1 MSSSRNGV
9 LIVILLI
16 LLVVAVSATCF
27 FLFTFTAGAPPTVPS
42 QAALYLKLSGPWDEI
57 AGMNLFS
64 QLGEQSPTLGETI
77 QAIHRA
83 KRDSRVK
90 TLVIRPEVEGAL
102 WAQLQ
107 ELRAAID
114 DFRTS
119 GKPVVAYLE
128 ASGAEEYY
136 LASAADKIIL
146 MPAGGIDLSGLATYE
161 LFFRG
166 ALDKIGVYP
175 DLLHIGDYKT
185 ASNTFTEKG
194 FTAAHKEMSKSLNA
208 DWFAQLVRGIADGRK
223 RTEAEVRT
231 MVDGGPYLAEEAR
244 TAGLVDTLGY
254 EDQLD
259 KTPPVQGT
267 TRMDGDAYERA
278 TAWSNPIGQSRIA
291 LLYAVG
297 TIASGKS
304 SFDSPGSAVLG
315 SDTFDG
321 WVRKVRVDP
330 SIRAIVVRIDSP
342 GGSAIASDAIWRE
355 LMLARDVKPVIVSM
369 GDVAASGGYYM
380 AVPAHV
386 IVAEPGT
393 ITGSIGVV
401 TGKFVLKDTFE
412 KLGIGVDSVSD
423 GRMAEID
430 SPFRPFSKDERA
442 RIEAQLQSTYELFLS
457 RVAEGRRLTTAKV
470 DTMAQGRVWTGHQ
483 AKDLGLVDELG
494 GLDAAIQIAKQRA
507 KIDPKSE
514 VELVVYPAKRSLFE
528 VLSNPLGRAAGSP
541 LGLLA
546 RRPET
551 RMIDAALGMLRLFRR
566 GEPLTI
572 LPNVFVN

>member
-1 MSSSRNGV
+1 MASSRRGV
-9 LIVILLI
+9 LIIILVLV
-16 LLVVAVSATCF
+16 LVVCVSAVSL
-27 FLFTFTAGAPPTVPS
+27 FLLTVTAGAPPTVPS
-42 QAALYLKLSGPWDEI
+42 EAALYLKLNGPWDEV
-57 AGMNLFS
+57 ARMDLFS
-64 QLGEQSPTLGETI
+64 QLGEPSPTLRELI
-77 QAIHRA
+77 ASIRRA
-83 KRDSRVK
+83 KRDARVK
-90 TLVIRPEVEGAL
+90 TLVITPSVEGAL
-102 WAQLQ
+102 WAQIQ

-114 DFRTS
+114 DFRS
-119 GKPVVAYLE
+119 AGKPVVAYLE
-128 ASGAEEYY
+128 AGGPQEYY
-136 LASAADKIIL
+136 LASAANKIIL
-146 MPAGGIDLSGLATYE
+146 MPAGAIDLSGLATYE

-194 FTAAHKEMSKSLNA
+194 FTTAHKEMSKSLNS
-208 DWFAQLVRGIADGRK
+208 DWFGQLVTGIAEGRK
-223 RTEAEVRT
+223 RPEAEVRKLI
-231 MVDGGPYLAEEAR
+231 DSGPYLAEEAKN
-244 TAGLVDTLGY
+244 AGLVDVLGY
-254 EDQLD
+254 EDQID
-259 KTPPVQGT
+259 KAPPVQGT
-267 TRMDGDAYERA
+267 TKMDGDAYERA
-278 TAWSNPIGQSRIA
+278 TNFGGAFASNRIA

-304 SFDSPGSAVLG
+304 SFDSPGATVLG
-315 SDTFDG
+315 SDTFDQ

-330 SIRAIVVRIDSP
+330 SVRAIVVRIDSP

-401 TGKFVLKDTFE
+401 TGKFVVKDTLE

-423 GRMAEID
+423 GRLAEIN
-430 SPFRPFSKDERA
+430 SPFKPFSKDERA
-442 RIEAQLQSTYELFLS
+442 RIESQLQSTYELFLS
-457 RVAEGRRLTTAKV
+457 RVAEGRHLTTAKV

-494 GLDAAIQIAKQRA
+494 GLDTALQIAKQRA

-528 VLSNPLGRAAGSP
+528 VLSNPLGRNADS
-541 LGLLA
+541 GLSVLA
-546 RRPET
+546 RPRDA
-551 RMIDAALGMLRLFRR
+551 RIVDAALAMLRLFRR
-566 GEPLTI
+566 GEPLT
-572 LPNVFVN
+572 LMPNVFVN